1 MSATQRPCDPR
12 APHETAA
19 QGKARHQGPLPE
31 AILRELVILQGLPLL
46 RDLRED
52 TRLRLLQCAGIERLA
67 PQSTLGLTGV
77 GAGSLAQPAGAQL
90 GPAILLEGMIELFAR
105 DRDRETTV
113 VVARRGDGIG
123 LERILGIGPAAI
135 GARALNAARIL
146 TFDIDCTRELVRED
160 GQLAAALACELSRTF
175 GATVEE
181 LVNQRLRSSLERL
194 AHWLLATH
202 DEQGGHGRVHLPFDK
217 RTLAARLGMTPENL
231 SRTFAALASHD
242 VIVRGRDI
250 SIGDPARLAGLA
262 AGESAPRMPDLARR
276 APGSVSFQ
284 TRY

>member
-1 MSATQRPCDPR
+1 MPR
-12 APHETAA
+12 T
-19 QGKARHQGPLPE
+19 GPLPE
-31 AILRELVILQGLPLL
+31 VILRDLAMLQTLPLL
-46 RDLRED
+46 RDLTEE
-52 TRLRLLQCAGIERLA
+52 TRLQLLHCATIERLA
-67 PQSTLGLTGV
+67 PQTTLGVTGE
-77 GAGSLAQPAGAQL
+77 GAAAGLSAAQAPL
-90 GPAILLEGMIELFAR
+90 RPAILLEGMIELFAR

-123 LERILGIGPAAI
+123 LEHILGIAPAAI

-146 TFDIDCTRELVRED
+146 TFDLDCTRALVRED
-160 GQLAAALACELSRTF
+160 CRFATALAREMSRTF

-202 DEQGGHGRVHLPFDK
+202 DEQGGHGRVQLPFDK

-231 SRTFAALASHD
+231 SRTFAALATHE
-242 VIVRGRDI
+242 VVVRGRDI
-250 SIGDPARLAGLA
+250 AIGDPGRLAGLA